1 VNDYLRDRVTLA
13 VGDHY
18 LIEHEIGR
26 GGMAVVY
33 RATDLRLH
41 RQVAIKVLPPDVAFN
56 SDVKVRFI
64 REAQTA
70 AQLSHPNIVPI
81 YAVDERESTN
91 LVYFVMSLV
100 DGESLGV
107 RLAREGAWPVD
118 RTVRVLRDVADALA
132 YAHARGVVHRDIKP
146 DNILIDRASGRP
158 LVTDF
163 GIARAA
169 AGETRLTVTG
179 VAVGTPAYMSP
190 EQALGER
197 EVDGRSDL
205 YSLAVVGYHMLVGE
219 TPFKAANTPAMLVKH
234 VSEHPRPI
242 RERRPDVPSYLAVA
256 IDRALS
262 KKPDDRFADAAEFRD
277 ALDGANIA
285 PPRQAPPQQR
295 ARTHGE
301 EFRAGME
308 SFAAGAPDPLRIGL
322 SIGGP
327 LQPIQPQQPYP
338 APPPG
343 LSRRELRHWYKSQRR
358 LALAQQLSA
367 VGNVG
372 LVMNDQVM
380 WPKKY
385 DGFDERPLEDR
396 VISFRRSVVGW
407 AAWSFILFGINVATH
422 GPPWFFIPSA
432 VMMLGVLKKGGS
444 IWSDGVGPLEAFRK
458 GIRKKIRAEHG
469 DAALS
474 PSSVASAA
482 PLAPIIPR
490 VTPEQAAAQLAPPEV
505 LASAHGEVVR
515 RAAADRM
522 LMQDI
527 AAALGPVERSMIPD
541 IGPTIDALAQ
551 RVGSVATT
559 LYRLDADVSGASLG
573 SLDARI
579 ASMQTEPETAE
590 RERRLSLLQ
599 RQRASLHDL
608 LERRRSLSNQLES
621 ASLMLQNLKLDL
633 LKLRSS
639 GLGTEIE
646 NQSSATQE
654 ARALSREIGHVVQA
668 AEDLRKL

>member
-1 VNDYLRDRVTLA
+1 MTDYLRDRVTAA

-18 LIEHEIGR
+18 LIDAEIGR

-41 RQVAIKVLPPDVAFN
+41 RTVAIKVLPPDVAFN
-56 SDVKVRFI
+56 SDVRARFI

-81 YAVDERESTN
+81 YSVDERDDASV
-91 LVYFVMSLV
+91 VYFVMSLI
-100 DGESLGV
+100 DGESLGA
-107 RLAREGAWPVD
+107 RLAREGAWPID
-118 RTVRVLRDVADALA
+118 HTVRLLREVADALA

-146 DNILIDRASGRP
+146 DNILVDRASGRP
-158 LVTDF
+158 MVTDF

-205 YSLAVVGYHMLVGE
+205 YSLAVVGYHMLTGE

-234 VSEHPRPI
+234 VSERPRAV
-242 RERRPDVPSYLAVA
+242 RERRPEVPAYLAVA
-256 IDRALS
+256 IDRALA
-262 KKPDDRFADAAEFRD
+262 KKPEDRFADAAEFRD
-277 ALDGANIA
+277 ALAGGANASARARQPYPSPGPVVREQIPAIA
-285 PPRQAPPQQR
+285 PAPIP
-295 ARTHGE
+295 
-301 EFRAGME
+301 
-308 SFAAGAPDPLRIGL
+308 APSLAPT
-322 SIGGP
+322 P
-327 LQPIQPQQPYP
+327 FP

-343 LSRRELRHWYKSQRR
+343 LSRKELRRWYKAQRR
-358 LALAQQLSA
+358 LALNQQLQA

-372 LVMNDQVM
+372 LVMNDRVV
-380 WPKKY
+380 WPQRY
-385 DGFDERPLEDR
+385 EDR
-396 VISFRRSVVGW
+396 TLADRVTGFRRSVFTWLGW
-407 AAWSFILFGINVATH
+407 SGVMFTVNAMAGGH
-422 GPPWFFIPSA
+422 PWFIFPSA
-432 VMMLGVLKKGGS
+432 LLGLNVLRHAGS
-444 IWSDGVGPLEAFRK
+444 IWSDGVGPLEAFTK
-458 GIRKKIRAEHG
+458 GINKKLR
-469 DAALS
+469 DQD
-474 PSSVASAA
+474 PSYAPQAGLAGPVARSEM
-482 PLAPIIPR
+482 PLIPR
-490 VTPEQAAAQLAPPEV
+490 MSPEEAAAQLAPADV
-505 LASAHGEVVR
+505 LAGQHGDTIR
-515 RAAADRM
+515 RAAADRL
-522 LMQDI
+522 LMRDI
-527 AAALGPVERSMIPD
+527 SASLGPVEKSMIPD
-541 IGPTIDALAQ
+541 IVPTIDALAH

-559 LYRLDADVSGASLG
+559 LHRLDADVSGASLG

-579 ASMQTEPETAE
+579 ASLQTEPDTAE

-621 ASLMLQNLKLDL
+621 ASLMLQNLKLDM

-639 GLGTEIE
+639 GLGSEIE
-646 NQSSATQE
+646 TQSSATQE